1 MNEKRQIL
9 LDIHREKLRLNRAER
24 REWRATTAGTA
35 TMAAAGGMVANGAWS
50 RLLALA
56 AEGGYNSQ
64 LPPQIAAG
72 NRKRYRC
79 APRLAIPSRLPTE
92 CGDCFA
98 APAIQDNLCADCW
111 TRAARGKLRRR
122 AND

>member
-1 MNEKRQIL
+1 MNETRQIL

-24 REWRATTAGTA
+24 REWRATTAGNA
-35 TMAAAGGMVANGAWS
+35 GWAGAWGMAAGDAWS

-56 AEGGYNSQ
+56 EEGGYNSQ

-72 NRKRYRC
+72 NRTRYRC
-79 APRLAIPSRLPTE
+79 APRRDIPSRLPTE

-98 APAIQDNLCADCW
+98 AAAIQDNLCADCW

-122 AND
+122 AK